1 MGRVPCQTQW
11 KVFPCWMLCI
21 PSLIPQVKGKRG
33 VGRVLFETLCTAFT
47 VTRVWP
53 SVEANP
59 YRIVQARSDHLRS
72 SGPTP
77 LLRWGQDCV
86 QLGFEYLHQLNGI
99 SHSVKTTT
107 TTTTNIT
114 RLSLGLILNC
124 AAFKQ
129 MQPQENWLSKKKKS
143 PKSPLKLLSKPI
155 TGRKMQPH
163 IHIEQAGDERWLQKV
178 QNHFIRLPEEND

>member
-1 MGRVPCQTQW
+1 MCTLFTESCCVTAEVAQRKMGRVPCQTQW

-129 MQPQENWLSKKKKS
+129 MQPQENWLSKKKKK
-143 PKSPLKLLSKPI
+143 PKESTQI
-155 TGRKMQPH
+155 T
-163 IHIEQAGDERWLQKV
+163 E
-178 QNHFIRLPEEND
+178 